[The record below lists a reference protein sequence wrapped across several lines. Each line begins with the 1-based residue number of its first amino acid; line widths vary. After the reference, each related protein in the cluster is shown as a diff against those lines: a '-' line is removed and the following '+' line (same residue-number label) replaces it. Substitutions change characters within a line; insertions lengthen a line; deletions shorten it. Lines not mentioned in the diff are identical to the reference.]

1 MLAQLRNMTRGVVA
15 YVLLFLL
22 TIAFAIWGINDMF
35 GGVGSQYVAEVS
47 GHNVTPAELSRE
59 LELTLRA
66 QRNEDVNMTS
76 QEAIDQGLHVRLLE
90 GIIGRH
96 ALLGYAERI
105 GLSASDRMVADRIRT
120 IPAVV
125 NPVTGAFDETA
136 YDAFLQQLRYTRR
149 EFESDIRAD
158 LVRSMMM
165 EALVTGVRAPSSFGA
180 LALTYESERRVVSI
194 AEAPASVVGA
204 IAPPTEA
211 QLQQYWEE
219 SQESLRLP
227 EFRALTLVYARP
239 EDFVSRVDVPEARLQ
254 EEFEAR
260 RAALTQPERRTYVR
274 LTAQNQEQANDIA
287 ARLGRGETPAAIAA
301 ALSVPNARGENQ
313 TRGEVTDARVAEAIF
328 DMQRGQARVVRG
340 ELSPFV
346 VVRLESIT
354 APVAPNLAQIRDE
367 LRQAIALDEA
377 GDMLNAA
384 LTGFEDARGGGASV
398 LEAARANNLPVVAI
412 PSVEAGGR
420 DATGAPVAL
429 LEGQEEVLRTAFET
443 PEGEASDFIPV
454 GNADVLVA
462 VDGITPAR
470 VRPLDEVRTE
480 LTQVWTARE
489 RGTRM
494 RELGERVVAAVRDG
508 QDFNA
513 AARANRFNVVV
524 DSQAIDRR
532 TAAQIPARGLAPQIF
547 SVAEGAAVSDIRAD
561 GAAVLVAIVEDINR
575 VDAAASPQEVELFRL
590 QLQQSLINSFGTAIQ
605 DEIVDNASPRRNQ
618 RLLDQTFRRT
628 GQGEEEDAQ

>member
-1 MLAQLRNMTRGVVA
+1 MLSQMRNMTRGVVA

-35 GGVGSQYVAEVS
+35 GGVGSQNVASVS
-47 GHNVTPAELSRE
+47 GHDVTPAELSRE

-66 QRNEDVNMTS
+66 QRNEDQTLTT
-76 QEAIDQGLHVRLLE
+76 QEAVDQGLHIRLLE

-105 GLSASDRMVADRIRT
+105 GLSASDRMVADRIRG

-125 NPVTGAFDETA
+125 NPVTGAFDEAA

-149 EFESDIRAD
+149 EFEGDIRGD
-158 LVRSMMM
+158 LVRSMVI
-165 EALVTGVRAPSSFGA
+165 EAMVTGVRAPSSFGA
-180 LALTYESERRVVSI
+180 LVLSYEGESRVVTI

-204 IAPPTEA
+204 IAPPTEE
-211 QLQQYWEE
+211 QLQQFWEE

-239 EDFVSRVDVPEARLQ
+239 QDFVARVDIPEARLQ

-260 RAALTQPERRTYVR
+260 RVALTEPERRTFVR
-274 LTAQNQEQANDIA
+274 ITAQNEAQANDIA
-287 ARLGRGETPAAIAA
+287 ARLGRGETAAAIAA
-301 ALSVPNARGENQ
+301 ALNVPTARGENQ
-313 TRGEVTDARVAEAIF
+313 ARDQVTDARVAEAIF
-328 DMQRGQARVVRG
+328 AMQRGQSRVVRG

-354 APVAPNLAQIRDE
+354 APVAPNLTQIRDQ

-377 GDMLNAA
+377 STMLTEAI
-384 LTGFEDARGGGASV
+384 TGFEDARGGGASV
-398 LEAARANNLPVVAI
+398 VEAARANNLPIVTI

-420 DATGAPVAL
+420 DANGAPVAL

-443 PEGEASDFIPV
+443 TEGEASDFIPV
-454 GNADVLVA
+454 GDADVMVA
-462 VDGITPAR
+462 VDGVTPAR
-470 VRPLDEVRTE
+470 VRALDEVRPD

-489 RGTRM
+489 RATRM

-524 DSQAIDRR
+524 DSRAIDRR

-547 SVAEGAAVSDIRAD
+547 SVAEGVAVSDIRAD
-561 GAAVLVAIVEDINR
+561 GGAVLVAVVEDINR
-575 VDAAASPQEVELFRL
+575 VDPAASPQEVELFRG
-590 QLQQSLINSFGTAIQ
+590 QVQQSLVNSFGTAIQ
-605 DEIVDNASPRRNQ
+605 DEIVERARPRRNQ
-618 RLLDQTFRRT
+618 ALLDQTFRRT
-628 GQGEEEDAQ
+628 GEGEEEEAQ